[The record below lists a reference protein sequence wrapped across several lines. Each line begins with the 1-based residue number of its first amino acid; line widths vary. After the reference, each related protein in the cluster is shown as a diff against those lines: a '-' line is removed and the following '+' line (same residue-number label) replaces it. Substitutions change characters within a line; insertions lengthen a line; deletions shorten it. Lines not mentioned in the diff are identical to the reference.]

1 MTGQKSR
8 GATGVVRDVRFLD
21 HNYGAGHIEGPERM
35 ESIYASLRTEP
46 ILPLTPI
53 EPRPATIEEIALI
66 HSPEYVAF
74 ISRTAGKRYLQ
85 LDPDT
90 SVTARS
96 FDTALLA
103 AGGTMR
109 AADAIMAGEI
119 RNGFS
124 LVRPPGHH
132 AERNGARGFCLF
144 NNVAVTADH
153 LIRRHGLKRV
163 LIADWDLHHGNG
175 TQNAFYERDDV
186 LYFSTHQFPYYP
198 GSGYWDETGAG
209 AGEGYTVNVP
219 LTAGKTDCD
228 YAWIYRNILGSV
240 ARAYR
245 PEFIL
250 VSAGFD
256 ILDGDPLGGM
266 LLTRAGTAALTA
278 EVMALAEDLCGG
290 RLLFVLEG
298 GYDLVGLA
306 EGVKSVFAQLVGEAG
321 PATVRAEIEPATR
334 LEIEPFRHFHGSR
347 WPLSF

>member
-1 MTGQKSR
+1 MTGPKRR

-21 HNYGAGHIEGPERM
+21 HNYGAGHIEGPERL
-35 ESIYASLRTEP
+35 ESVYAALRTKP
-46 ILPLTPI
+46 LLPLTPI
-53 EPRPATIEEIALI
+53 EPRPATVEEIARI

-74 ISRTAGKRYLQ
+74 ISRTAGKRFLQ

-90 SVTARS
+90 SVTALS

-109 AADAIMAGEI
+109 AADLIMSGELG
-119 RNGFS
+119 NGFS
-124 LVRPPGHH
+124 LIRPPGHH

-144 NNVAVTADH
+144 NNIAVTAEH
-153 LIRRHGLKRV
+153 LVRSHGLKRI

-175 TQNAFYERDDV
+175 TQHAFYEDPQV

-219 LTAGKTDCD
+219 LTPGKIDGD
-228 YAWIYRNILGSV
+228 YAWIYRNLLGSV
-240 ARAYR
+240 ARAFR

-256 ILDGDPLGGM
+256 ILGGDPLGGM
-266 LLTRAGTAALTA
+266 RLTSAGMAALTS
-278 EVMALAEDLCGG
+278 EIMALADELCGG

-298 GYDLVGLA
+298 GYDLLGLA
-306 EGVKSVFAQLVGEAG
+306 EGVKSVLTRLVGEAG
-321 PATVRAEIEPATR
+321 PASVHPEIDPAAR
-334 LEIEPFRHFHGSR
+334 LEIEPFRHFHGTR